1 MKMIT
6 RAPIDARSKACA
18 RSRGARDDDV
28 VSTTLRARLH
38 RTGRHSRFSI
48 EITPP
53 RRRRR
58 RTHAPSSEPPA
69 SGARHNVRKLKP
81 KKKVFLKNHDRHHV
95 YIQVHI
101 HRQTHPWTVEV
112 ETFPIYPRRPLTNH
126 GPKRRYTT
134 PNHAPIRPSIAIARS
149 RARAKPALGAA
160 QNITRRR

>member
-28 VSTTLRARLH
+28 VSTTHRARLH

-53 RRRRR
+53 RRRRRRR

-81 KKKVFLKNHDRHHV
+81 KKKVFLKTHNRHHV
-95 YIQVHI
+95 FLINKKSQ
-101 HRQTHPWTVEV
+101 RHPWKGEV
-112 ETFPIYPRRPLTNH
+112 KTRP
-126 GPKRRYTT
+126 
-134 PNHAPIRPSIAIARS
+134 
-149 RARAKPALGAA
+149 
-160 QNITRRR
+160 